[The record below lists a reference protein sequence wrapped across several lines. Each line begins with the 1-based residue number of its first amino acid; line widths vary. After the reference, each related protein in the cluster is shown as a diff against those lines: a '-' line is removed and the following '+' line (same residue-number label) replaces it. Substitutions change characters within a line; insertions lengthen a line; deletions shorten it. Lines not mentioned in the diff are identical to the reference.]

1 LHAGNRAGIGEDGGA
16 IMTPWLILA
25 VAGAYFGALC
35 TIAWWTGRKAD
46 AAGYFLGNR
55 QSRWYVVA
63 FGLIGDSLSGV
74 TYISVPGKV
83 AVDHFGYFQMVLGYV
98 LGYALIAE
106 VLIPM
111 YYRLNLTSIYGFLGE
126 RFGTVAQKTG
136 SGFFLLSRM
145 LGAAA
150 RLYLAANVFQEFVFK
165 GLGVPFFVTVGVII
179 LLMLAYTLKGGIRTL
194 VWTDSFQ
201 SLFLVLGVV
210 LSVVIIGHDLG
221 LGAGGMITR
230 VWESEMSGVFN
241 WDWRSPGYFW
251 KQFLSGAAITLVM
264 TGLDQNN
271 MQKSL
276 SCPTPGTAKKNLYS
290 FALVQVPVNL
300 FFLSLGVLLF
310 AYAKERGVAIPTATD
325 QLFPTLALQHLGTA
339 AAVVFVLGLT
349 AATFNSADSV
359 LTTLTTSFCFDF
371 LGLEHR
377 NDLSTADKDR
387 RRRWVH
393 FGFSMLLLWVIV
405 GFKAAGTMAVIDLVF
420 KLASFTYGP
429 LLGLFALGLA
439 TRVRVG
445 GPWVPVV
452 CVASPVICW
461 ELSQHSAAWLGGYRF
476 GTELLLLNGALTMVG
491 LALLARRTEREYPV
505 K

>member
-1 LHAGNRAGIGEDGGA
+1 
-16 IMTPWLILA
+16 MTPWLILA
-25 VAGAYFGALC
+25 VAAGYFGALC
-35 TIAWWTGRKAD
+35 GIAWWTGRRAD

-55 QSRWYVVA
+55 QSPWYMVA

-83 AVDHFGYFQMVLGYV
+83 AVDRFSYFQMVLGYV
-98 LGYALIAE
+98 LGYVLIAE
-106 VLIPM
+106 VLIPL
-111 YYRLNLTSIYGFLGE
+111 YYRMNLTSIYGFLGD
-126 RFGTVAQKTG
+126 RFGWVAQRTG
-136 SGFFLLSRM
+136 SAFFLLSRM

-150 RLYLAANVFQEFVFK
+150 RLFLAANVFQEFVFK
-165 GLGVPFFVTVGVII
+165 GMEHPPHFVVTVSVII
-179 LLMLAYTLKGGIRTL
+179 LLMLVYTMKGGIRTL

-210 LSVVIIGHDLG
+210 LSLWIIGHDLG
-221 LGAGGMITR
+221 LGLVGMGQR
-230 VWESEMSGVFN
+230 VWNSELSTVFN
-241 WDWRSPGYFW
+241 WDWRSPGFFW

-276 SCPTPGTAKKNLYS
+276 SCPTPRHAKRNLYA

-300 FFLSLGVLLF
+300 FFLSLGVLLHG
-310 AYAKERGVAIPTATD
+310 YARERGVSLPASSD
-325 QLFPTLALQHLGTA
+325 HLFPTLALQHLGTG

-371 LGLEHR
+371 LGLEGR
-377 NDLSTADKDR
+377 SDLTQAQRDHR
-387 RRRWVH
+387 RRMVH
-393 FGFSMLLLWVIV
+393 FGFALALLWVIV
-405 GFKAAGTMAVIDLVF
+405 AFKLVGTMAVIDLVM

-439 TRVRVG
+439 TRVRVD

-452 CVASPVICW
+452 CVASPVLCW
-461 ELSQHSAAWLGGYRF
+461 VLSQNSVAWLGGYRF
-476 GTELLLLNGALTMVG
+476 GTELLLVNGLLTVLG
-491 LALLARRTEREYPV
+491 LILLARRAPAVIPV
-505 K
+505 RS

>member
-1 LHAGNRAGIGEDGGA
+1 MVGGA

-83 AVDHFGYFQMVLGYV
+83 AIDRFSYFQMVLGYV
-98 LGYALIAE
+98 LGYVLIAE

-111 YYRLNLTSIYGFLGE
+111 YYRLNLTSIYGFLGS
-126 RFGTVAQKTG
+126 RFGPVAQKTG
-136 SGFFLLSRM
+136 ASFFLLSRL

-150 RLYLAANVFQEFVFK
+150 RLYLAANVFQHFVFDA
-165 GLGVPFFVTVGVII
+165 LGVPFFVTVLGII
-179 LLMLAYTLKGGIRTL
+179 LLILVYTLKGGIQSL

-210 LSVVIIGHDLG
+210 LSLAIIGRDLG
-221 LGAGGMITR
+221 LGIFEMGQR
-230 VWESEMSGVFN
+230 VWSSELSQVFN
-241 WDWRSPGYFW
+241 WEWRSKGYFW

-276 SCPTPGTAKKNLYS
+276 SCPTPGHAKKNLYT
-290 FALVQVPVNL
+290 FAMVQVPVNL
-300 FFLSLGVLLF
+300 FFLSLGVLLYG
-310 AYAKERGVAIPTATD
+310 YARERGVTLPTSSD
-325 QLFPTLALQHLGTA
+325 QLFPELALHHLGA
-339 AAVVFVLGLT
+339 MAAVVFILGLT

-371 LGLEHR
+371 LGLER
-377 NDLSTADKDR
+377 REDLSDAQKGR
-387 RRRWVH
+387 RRHWVH
-393 FGFSMLLLWVIV
+393 FGFAMALLWVILA
-405 GFKAAGTMAVIDLVF
+405 FRAAGKMPVIDLVMG
-420 KLASFTYGP
+420 LATYTYGP

-439 TRVRVG
+439 TRIRVEG
-445 GPWVPVV
+445 VWVPVV
-452 CVASPVICW
+452 CVTAPLACW
-461 ELSQHSAAWLGGYRF
+461 ILARHSKDWLGGYVF
-476 GTELLLLNGALTMVG
+476 GTELLLLNAALTALG
-491 LALLARRTEREYPV
+491 LVALARSRGEARV
-505 K
+505 

>member
-1 LHAGNRAGIGEDGGA
+1 MVGGA

-35 TIAWWTGRKAD
+35 SIAWWTGRKTN

-83 AVDHFGYFQMVLGYV
+83 AVDRFSYFQMVLGYV
-98 LGYALIAE
+98 LGYVVISE

-111 YYRLNLTSIYGFLGE
+111 YYRLNLTSIYGFLGN
-126 RFGTVAQKTG
+126 RFGQVAQKTG
-136 SGFFLLSRM
+136 ASFFLLSRL

-150 RLYLAANVFQEFVFK
+150 RLYLAANVFQHFVFDA
-165 GLGVPFFVTVGVII
+165 LGVPFFVTVLGII
-179 LLMLAYTLKGGIRTL
+179 VLMLGYTLKGGIQTL

-210 LSVVIIGHDLG
+210 LSLVIIGKDLG
-221 LGAGGMITR
+221 LGVFGMVER
-230 VWESEMSGVFN
+230 VWESDLSQVFD
-241 WDWRSPGYFW
+241 WDWRSKGYFW
-251 KQFLSGAAITLVM
+251 KQFLSGAAITVVM

-276 SCPTPGTAKKNLYS
+276 SCPTPGHAKKNLYT
-290 FALVQVPVNL
+290 FAMVQMPVNL
-300 FFLSLGVLLF
+300 FFLALGVLLYS
-310 AYAKERGVAIPTATD
+310 YARERGVALPGSSD
-325 QLFPTLALQHLGTA
+325 QLFPELALHHLGTM
-339 AAVVFVLGLT
+339 AAVGFILGLT

-371 LGLEHR
+371 LGLEKR
-377 NDLSTADKDR
+377 SDLTDARKGQR
-387 RRRWVH
+387 RHWVH
-393 FGFSMLLLWVIV
+393 FGFAVALLGVILA
-405 GFKAAGTMAVIDLVF
+405 FRMAGKIPVIDLVLG
-420 KLASFTYGP
+420 LATYTYGP

-439 TRVRVG
+439 TRIRVG

-452 CVASPVICW
+452 CVAAPLACW
-461 ELSQHSAAWLGGYRF
+461 ILARNSKEWLGGYQF
-476 GTELLLLNGALTMVG
+476 GTELLLLNAALTVFG
-491 LALLARRTEREYPV
+491 LVTLARSPGV
-505 K
+505 AKA